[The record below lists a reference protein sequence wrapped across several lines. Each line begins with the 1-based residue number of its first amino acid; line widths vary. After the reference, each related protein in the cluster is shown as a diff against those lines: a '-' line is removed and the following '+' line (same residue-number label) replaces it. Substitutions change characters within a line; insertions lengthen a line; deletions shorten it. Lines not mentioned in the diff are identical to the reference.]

1 MIRILCFSVAFLF
14 AIIVIGQ
21 PTFYRAEVENG
32 DGVYSLLRRHQLNRH
47 ACNVNEF
54 YKINKLTREDDLNK
68 DKTYLLPVL
77 IYKYDGKSI
86 RSTIGIDDW
95 DLASRIAKY
104 NKDLLTAKILKKRY
118 QNSKI
123 LWVPFHILKCDIPYS
138 EAIADD
144 RASTGQTLKEV
155 KTVEIKKIETVSVPL
170 FGEAAQ
176 TVVIKDKS
184 LKGQVFYVL
193 AGHGGPDPG
202 TVGRRSGHNLCEDE
216 YAYDVCLRLAK
227 NLIERGATVEIV
239 IQDKNDGI
247 RNGEFLDCD
256 KDERCVGNL
265 RIPPNQG
272 DRLRQRTD
280 AINKLYKRYKRQ
292 GVKSQKLCV
301 LHIDSRPEHKRQD
314 VFFYYCK
321 NSKSSK
327 LLAQNMLDTFGA
339 KYKIHRQKGNYDGY
353 IKERGLYVVRHTLPT
368 TVFVELG
375 NMQNKTDQKRLTKE
389 DNRQALADWLF
400 EGLVK

>member
-1 MIRILCFSVAFLF
+1 MIRILCFSIAFLF
-14 AIIVIGQ
+14 ASLAIGQ
-21 PTFYRAEVENG
+21 PTFYRTKVKDG

-54 YKINKLTREDDLNK
+54 YKINKLSREEALNK
-68 DKTYLLPVL
+68 DKAYLLPVL
-77 IYKYDGKSI
+77 VYNYNGKSI

-95 DLASRIAKY
+95 DLASRIAQY
-104 NKDLLTAKILKKRY
+104 NKDLLTAKIIKKRY

-123 LWVPFHILKCDIPYS
+123 LLVPFHILKCDVPNVNT
-138 EAIADD
+138 EAIADNTTSKGVK
-144 RASTGQTLKEV
+144 AVQKE
-155 KTVEIKKIETVSVPL
+155 KITKKETVSVPL
-170 FGEAAQ
+170 FGDAMK
-176 TVVIKDKS
+176 TVEVKDKS

-202 TVGRRSGHNLCEDE
+202 TVGKRSGHTLCEDE
-216 YAYDVCLRLAK
+216 YAYDVTLRLAK

-247 RNGEFLDCD
+247 RSGEYLDCD

-265 RIPPNQG
+265 RIPLDQG

-280 AINKLYKRYKRQ
+280 AINKLYKKYKRQ
-292 GVKSQKLCV
+292 GVKTQKLCV

-314 VFFYYCK
+314 VFFYYHR
-321 NSKSSK
+321 NSRSSTQ
-327 LLAQNMLDTFGA
+327 LAQNMLETFTA
-339 KYKIHRQKGNYDGY
+339 KYKIHRKKGNYDGY
-353 IKERGLYVVRHTLPT
+353 IKSRGLYVVRHTLPT

-389 DNRQALADWLF
+389 DNRQALADWLY
-400 EGLVK
+400 EGLIK